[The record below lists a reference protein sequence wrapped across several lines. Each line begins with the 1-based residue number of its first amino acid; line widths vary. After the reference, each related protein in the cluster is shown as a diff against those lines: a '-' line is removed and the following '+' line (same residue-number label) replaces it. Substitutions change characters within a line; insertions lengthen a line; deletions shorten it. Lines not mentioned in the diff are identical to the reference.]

1 MVLTQFH
8 RVTIDTKS
16 ASVTSR
22 ARLAPFPARDRVE
35 RARKRRHTFYS
46 TYPHARP
53 PTHALAPSPAPTIVY
68 RVAIPA
74 NPQTRRNPA
83 PLFDTYLDRDRRA
96 FQIRVRERVVFNVY
110 VIVARERVHTLR
122 RPSDAG
128 DELARGRG
136 VGG

>member
-1 MVLTQFH
+1 M
-8 RVTIDTKS
+8 
-16 ASVTSR
+16 
-22 ARLAPFPARDRVE
+22 
-35 RARKRRHTFYS
+35 
-46 TYPHARP
+46 
-53 PTHALAPSPAPTIVY
+53 
-68 RVAIPA
+68 
-74 NPQTRRNPA
+74 
-83 PLFDTYLDRDRRA
+83 FDTYLDRDRRA